1 MVEYMKKIIFRL
13 IFMYLM
19 SVGVM
24 GSLTACGNTE
34 NSDANTGKKLLVK
47 DKIDVGDYLFN
58 ADKMETVEISGK
70 DLLRK
75 KKVELSTEII
85 NGTKIDFAIKLDD
98 YNFGFS
104 LIIYSENGGIDMSSN
119 LEKSV
124 KKGCTPKEDFYYQMA
139 SYDFDHDGK
148 KEIIIAGGNKKDTLE
163 LCVFQLDFDL
173 DFDKNEPKKI
183 FEINDGYKSYV
194 NEKDEICVI
203 DYKDNISVYSHK
215 KIKK

>member
-1 MVEYMKKIIFRL
+1 MKKLLFRL
-13 IFMYLM
+13 IFMFLM

-24 GSLTACGNTE
+24 GSLMACENAKNNEAYTE
-34 NSDANTGKKLLVK
+34 KTLSVK

-58 ADKMETVEISGK
+58 ADKMEAVEISGK
-70 DLLRK
+70 DLLQK
-75 KKVELSTEII
+75 KKVEMSTEII
-85 NGTKIDFAIKLDD
+85 TGTKIDLAIKLDD

-119 LEKSV
+119 LGESV
-124 KKGCTPKEDFYYQMA
+124 KGGCTPKEDFCYQMA

-183 FEINDGYKSYV
+183 FEINDGYKAYV

-203 DYKDNISVYSHK
+203 DYKGSTSVYSYTESGNK
-215 KIKK
+215 K

>member
-1 MVEYMKKIIFRL
+1 MKKIIFRL
-13 IFMYLM
+13 IFMCLM

-24 GSLTACGNTE
+24 GSLIACGNTE
-34 NSDANTGKKLLVK
+34 NSDTYTKKNLLVK
-47 DKIDVGDYLFN
+47 DKTDVGDYLFN
-58 ADKMETVEISGK
+58 ANKMETVEISGK

-85 NGTKIDFAIKLDD
+85 NGTKIGLVIKLDD

-104 LIIYSENGGIDMSSN
+104 LIIYSENGGIDLSSD

-124 KKGCTPKEDFYYQMA
+124 KKGCAPKEDFYYQMA

-148 KEIIIAGGNKKDTLE
+148 KEIIIAGGNKKDILE

-203 DYKDNISVYSHK
+203 DYKDDTSIYSHK
-215 KIKK
+215 KIKN

>member
-1 MVEYMKKIIFRL
+1 MKKIVIRL

-19 SVGVM
+19 FIGVI
-24 GSLTACGNTE
+24 GSLMACGNTE
-34 NSDANTGKKLLVK
+34 NSDEYTGKNLLVK

-75 KKVELSTEII
+75 KKVELSTEIL
-85 NGTKIDFAIKLDD
+85 NGTNIDLAIKPDD

-163 LCVFQLDFDL
+163 LCVFQLDLDL
-173 DFDKNEPKKI
+173 DFDENEPKKI
-183 FEINDGYKSYV
+183 LEINDGYKSYV

-203 DYKDNISVYSHK
+203 DYKDNISVYPHE